1 MSEYFQFQTVS
12 SIFSFSAAD
21 APGPLETPL
30 YTPKPPF
37 GVHYFGDLFQILQMS
52 KLETPYMSSNGKL
65 ISQYPPLGHWLF
77 YPFNFLNANLV
88 VLFCMVCFLVIAVWS
103 ISIVSRLVQ
112 SASRAHFMLLACLSG
127 PMVSIIDRGN
137 ITVLIF
143 ASLVV
148 CLFVEVSPFSKNV
161 LQIFSVALKIFP
173 LVFCLEIA
181 RGKTTLEKWKSLV
194 YVLSGASV
202 LSFIGLAAL
211 GGGMWR
217 NSLGF
222 LTAFSDQTKTSSNVL
237 IPGISLASFVDNS
250 QELLGSEIGP
260 SLRVLI
266 MLGSFVLC
274 IVAII
279 LQYRGRISVSSRIEE
294 RLIIT
299 VAGVCLLPTVVGTY
313 QLIFLL
319 IPMAFYIEQD
329 RAKHRLSLN
338 SLLLILLVL
347 PTRYEVGDG
356 VYLSSLI
363 TAPILLLLLINTL
376 RMQGNRVRFAQ
387 ST

>member
-1 MSEYFQFQTVS
+1 
-12 SIFSFSAAD
+12 
-21 APGPLETPL
+21 
-30 YTPKPPF
+30 
-37 GVHYFGDLFQILQMS
+37 
-52 KLETPYMSSNGKL
+52 
-65 ISQYPPLGHWLF
+65 
-77 YPFNFLNANLV
+77 
-88 VLFCMVCFLVIAVWS
+88 
-103 ISIVSRLVQ
+103 
-112 SASRAHFMLLACLSG
+112 
-127 PMVSIIDRGN
+127 MVSIIDRGN